1 MSQVEKG
8 GIIQEGGGDI
18 YGNYRDFFNC
28 KIVDK
33 DVARGAEIGNDIFEN
48 MMGTQIKSLSG
59 NSKNILF
66 LRHGISES
74 NELSSINEPLHGW
87 THPFLTDFGRLQAY
101 SYGKDELPGV
111 ITSGNYNNVEFYSS
125 TLPRACETIQL
136 ISQGLMDSGSTVPL
150 DKTITRINGISEIPI
165 KGLKSSQRSISK
177 DELFYVTQYLNLV
190 NKGLK
195 FNNTVENSP
204 EGVNAIV
211 NNLVDEYNLSGK
223 GLIRKQYMTTN
234 ETYKQFVENIH
245 KIFQSDENTL
255 HIVVVHGKFMM
266 EKMATGSILYN
277 HDPLKYDIE
286 MTPEQKAKLSGEIA
300 LLMGDQSQAGG
311 GIFTRFKQSIEE
323 RKENKQLRKDR
334 ESLISDEAL
343 RYLMG
348 VYSLKDLIKN
358 EDGIKNLFKIIQ
370 YMNKEGKEITKLIKP
385 EIYGDKSEKVEEN
398 IKQFEELVS
407 DIDKRFKKLYISSSG
422 IINNSNSELHRKI
435 EQDDKIN
442 AFRLKPPNLCGVFM
456 ELYDTDKIKDMNIA
470 LGRMFNE
477 DTAPPT
483 NFGVKTH
490 DLLKF
495 FKENQK
501 YYEESF
507 LNPKSRN
514 YWNLYLLFF
523 CKNATFHVPSVKAL
537 HYNPNITRDQDFLKD
552 NGSLKSFVDSIGE
565 KDALGQ
571 MKHNTKDLINAI
583 EDYFRKKQQTL
594 DQGDLTDLNSQRE
607 KTPQEIYTERQN
619 LHDTLTKR
627 DKEVQNNGYG
637 DYRANIRRLRNTAS
651 KTIKSGFSS
660 LKKSL
665 SNRFGRNQ
673 GGGRRRRKT
682 YRKNK
687 IHYKKRKSKKKKNKY
702 TKKTRRS

>member
-1 MSQVEKG
+1 MSQVENG
-8 GIIQEGGGDI
+8 EIIQEGGGDI

-28 KIVDK
+28 KIFDEAVLQD
-33 DVARGAEIGNDIFEN
+33 GEIFKN
-48 MMGTQIKSLSG
+48 MMETQKNSLSG

-87 THPFLTDFGRLQAY
+87 THPFLTNFGRLQAY
-101 SYGKDELPGV
+101 SYGRDELPGV
-111 ITSGNYNNVEFYSS
+111 INSGNYNNVEFYSS

-136 ISQGLMDSGSTVPL
+136 ISQGLMDSDSLLPL
-150 DKTITRINGISEIPI
+150 SDKTITRINGISEIPI

-195 FNNTVENSP
+195 FNDIVENSP

-223 GLIRKQYMTTN
+223 GLVRKQYMTTN

-245 KIFQSDENTL
+245 KIFQGDENTL

-277 HDPLKYDIE
+277 HDPLKNE
-286 MTPEQKAKLSGEIA
+286 MKPEQNDKLSGEIA
-300 LLMGDQSQAGG
+300 LLIGEQSQAGG
-311 GIFTRFKQSIEE
+311 GIFTGFKQFIEE

-334 ESLISDEAL
+334 ESRISDEAL
-343 RYLMG
+343 RYLLG
-348 VYSLKDLIKN
+348 VCSLRDLIES

-385 EIYGDKSEKVEEN
+385 EIYGDKSEIIEEK
-398 IKQFEELVS
+398 IKQFEKLVS
-407 DIDKRFKKLYISSSG
+407 DIDQSFKKLYIKNVTDP
-422 IINNSNSELHRKI
+422 NNAEIHTKI
-435 EQDDKIN
+435 DEDDKIN
-442 AFRLKPPNLCGVFM
+442 AFRLKPPNLCAVFM
-456 ELYDTDKIKDMNIA
+456 ELYDTDRIEDMNIA
-470 LGRMFNE
+470 LGQMFNE
-477 DTAPPT
+477 DTETP
-483 NFGVKTH
+483 NFGGKTH
-490 DLLKF
+490 ALLEF
-495 FKENQK
+495 FKRNQK

-507 LNPKSRN
+507 LNPNSRN

-523 CKNATFHVPSVKAL
+523 CKNATFLVPSVKAL
-537 HYNPNITRDQDFLKD
+537 HYNPNITRDQEFLKD
-552 NGSLKSFVDSIGE
+552 NESLKSFVDSIGE

-571 MKHNTKDLINAI
+571 MKHNTKDLKNAI
-583 EDYFRKKQQTL
+583 EDYFMKKQQTL
-594 DQGDLTDLNSQRE
+594 DQGDRTDPNTQRE

-619 LHDTLTKR
+619 LHDTLKNLHDTLTKR
-627 DKEVQNNGYG
+627 DEVVQNDGYA
-637 DYRANIRRLRNTAS
+637 DYRANIRRLRKTAS
-651 KTIKSGFSS
+651 NKIKSGFSS
-660 LKKSL
+660 LKNSL
-665 SNRFGRNQ
+665 SKRFGRNQ
-673 GGGRRRRKT
+673 GGGRRRRRKT

-687 IHYKKRKSKKKKNKY
+687 IHYKKRKSKNKKNKY
-702 TKKTRRS
+702 TRKTRRS

>member
-1 MSQVEKG
+1 MSQVENG
-8 GIIQEGGGDI
+8 RNLQGGGGI
-18 YGNYRDFFNC
+18 YGNYRDFFNF
-28 KIVDK
+28 KTFDETV
-33 DVARGAEIGNDIFEN
+33 VQGGEIGKDIFKN
-48 MMGTQIKSLSG
+48 MMETQKNSLSG

-101 SYGKDELPGV
+101 SYGIDELPKV
-111 ITSGNYNNVEFYSS
+111 IGNGNYNNVEFYSS

-136 ISQGLMDSGSTVPL
+136 ISQGLMDSGSTMPP

-195 FNNTVENSP
+195 FNDTVENSP
-204 EGVNAIV
+204 DGDKAKEQ
-211 NNLVDEYNLSGK
+211 NLVDEYNLSGK
-223 GLIRKQYMTTN
+223 GLKRKQYMTTN

-245 KIFQSDENTL
+245 KIFQGENTL

-277 HDPLKYDIE
+277 HDPLKTELSQHGGAFDYIRRRKQAIE
-286 MTPEQKAKLSGEIA
+286 TKL
-300 LLMGDQSQAGG
+300 
-311 GIFTRFKQSIEE
+311 EE

-334 ESLISDEAL
+334 ESLISEEAL
-343 RYLMG
+343 RYLQE
-348 VYSLKDLIKN
+348 VYSLKDLIEN

-370 YMNKEGKEITKLIKP
+370 YMNKEGKEITELVKP
-385 EIYGDKSEKVEEN
+385 EIYGDKSEKVERT
-398 IKQFEELVS
+398 IEEFKGFVEK
-407 DIDKRFKKLYISSSG
+407 IDNDFKKLYISSSG
-422 IINNSNSELHRKI
+422 KDTSNSELHRKI
-435 EQDDKIN
+435 EQGDTIN

-456 ELYDTDKIKDMNIA
+456 ELYDTDKIKDMNIE
-470 LGRMFNE
+470 LYRMFNE
-477 DTAPPT
+477 DTVPP
-483 NFGVKTH
+483 NFGGETH
-490 DLLKF
+490 GLLKF
-495 FKENQK
+495 FKENQNS
-501 YYEESF
+501 YEETF

-514 YWNLYLLFF
+514 YWNLYLLFC
-523 CKNATFHVPSVKAL
+523 CKKATFHVPSVKAL
-537 HYNPNITRDQDFLKD
+537 HYNPNITRDQEFLD
-552 NGSLKSFVDSIGE
+552 ENESLKSFVKTIGE

-583 EDYFRKKQQTL
+583 EDYFRKKQQKL
-594 DQGDLTDLNSQRE
+594 DQGGRTDPITQSDLTPRME
-607 KTPQEIYTERQN
+607 KQK

-627 DKEVQNNGYG
+627 DKVVQNDGYG
-637 DYRANIRRLRNTAS
+637 DYRENIRILRNTAS
-651 KTIKSGFSS
+651 KTIKSGLSS

-665 SNRFGRNQ
+665 SNRFGRNK
-673 GGGRRRRKT
+673 GGGRRRRRKT

-687 IHYKKRKSKKKKNKY
+687 IHYKKRKSKKKKY

>member
-28 KIVDK
+28 KIFDGDIVQ
-33 DVARGAEIGNDIFEN
+33 GGEIGNDIFKN
-48 MMGTQIKSLSG
+48 MMGTQINSLSE

-87 THPFLTDFGRLQAY
+87 THPFLTNFGRLQAY
-101 SYGKDELPGV
+101 SYGKGELPEV
-111 ITSGNYNNVEFYSS
+111 IKNGNYNNVEFYSS

-136 ISQGLMDSGSTVPL
+136 ISQGLMDSDSTIPL

-195 FNNTVENSP
+195 FNNIVENSP
-204 EGVNAIV
+204 EGVKANEQ
-211 NNLVDEYNLSGK
+211 NLVDEYNLSGK

-245 KIFQSDENTL
+245 KIFRGDENTL

-277 HDPLKYDIE
+277 HDPLKHDIK
-286 MTPEQKAKLSGEIA
+286 MTPEQNAKLSEEIA

-311 GIFTRFKQSIEE
+311 GIFTSFKQSIEE
-323 RKENKQLRKDR
+323 RKVNKKLRKDK
-334 ESLISDEAL
+334 ESRISDEAL
-343 RYLMG
+343 RYLLG
-348 VYSLKDLIKN
+348 VYSLKDLIEN

-385 EIYGDKSEKVEEN
+385 EIYGDKSEIVEGK

-407 DIDKRFKKLYISSSG
+407 DIDKRFKKLYITNE
-422 IINNSNSELHRKI
+422 IDPNNAEMHKKI
-435 EQDDKIN
+435 DEDDKIN

-456 ELYDTDKIKDMNIA
+456 KLYDTDKIKDMNIE
-470 LGRMFNE
+470 LDRMFNE
-477 DTAPPT
+477 DTETPD
-483 NFGVKTH
+483 FGGKTP

-523 CKNATFHVPSVKAL
+523 CKKATFHVPSVKAL
-537 HYNPNITRDQDFLKD
+537 HHNVSDTRDQDFLKE
-552 NGSLKSFVDSIGE
+552 NESLDSFVETIGK

-594 DQGDLTDLNSQRE
+594 EQGDRTDLKPQRK
-607 KTPQEIYTERQN
+607 KTPHEIYTERQN

-651 KTIKSGFSS
+651 KKIKSGFSS
-660 LKKSL
+660 LKNSL

-702 TKKTRRS
+702 TKKTRRP